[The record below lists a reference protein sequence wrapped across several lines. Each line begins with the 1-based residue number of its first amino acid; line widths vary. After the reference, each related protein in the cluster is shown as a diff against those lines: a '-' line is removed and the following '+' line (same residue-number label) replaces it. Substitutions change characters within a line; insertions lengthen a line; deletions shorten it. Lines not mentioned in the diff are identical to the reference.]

1 MPDPLFLDSRIAAV
15 LAPQGPRN
23 GSRKDERHG
32 AGAGVRGF
40 WSEAKKPGGHKT
52 LRPWGVLEHPH
63 QRDGEVKRRARAS
76 QSLDQQG
83 SVKAEEACLSMAA
96 TNQHNSDWTR

>member
-1 MPDPLFLDSRIAAV
+1 MMPDPLFLDSRIAAV

-23 GSRKDERHG
+23 RSRKDERHR

-52 LRPWGVLEHPH
+52 LRPWGGPGATPSVRRGSKETCKGLTVLRAP
-63 QRDGEVKRRARAS
+63 GEFESGGDLS
-76 QSLDQQG
+76 QHGCPEPTQ
-83 SVKAEEACLSMAA
+83 
-96 TNQHNSDWTR
+96 